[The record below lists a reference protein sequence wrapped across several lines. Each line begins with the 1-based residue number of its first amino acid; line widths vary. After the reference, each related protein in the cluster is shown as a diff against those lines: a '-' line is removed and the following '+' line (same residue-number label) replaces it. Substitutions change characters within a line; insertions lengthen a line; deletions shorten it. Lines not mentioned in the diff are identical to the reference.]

1 MKLTKQML
9 RSLITEVLEEAIRGY
24 SLQKLLTFPE
34 FEIPEGSVIEEFF
47 DDESKFSQIVS
58 AAQTSGELSQPI
70 DDLFSNDPH
79 YQEEM
84 DQIMSAYQ
92 RGSAADEKRKKSY
105 RGFGIES

>member
-9 RSLITEVLEEAIRGY
+9 HSLITEVLEEAIRGY

-34 FEIPEGSVIEEFF
+34 FEGRNIEDLFRNKKLF
-47 DDESKFSQIVS
+47 QQIVS
-58 AAQTSGELSQPI
+58 AAETSGELSQPI